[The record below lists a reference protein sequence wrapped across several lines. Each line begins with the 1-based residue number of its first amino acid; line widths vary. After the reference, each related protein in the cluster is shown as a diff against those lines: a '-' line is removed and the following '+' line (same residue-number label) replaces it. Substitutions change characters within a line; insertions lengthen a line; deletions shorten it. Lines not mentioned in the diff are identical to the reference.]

1 MSSIK
6 YWPKDDRP
14 REKLLR
20 EGEHKLSDT
29 ELLAII
35 LRTGTNGRS
44 AVDLAREILQK
55 FKTLRNMSHIDLS
68 LWNEIK
74 GLGAAKIT
82 QIKAAI
88 ELGRRLSEE
97 SLKEDKPK
105 IKSSQDI
112 VKIFMP
118 RMRDLKKEIFKIVF
132 LNSQY
137 QILET
142 ADIEEGTV
150 NQANPIVR
158 EVFQKA
164 LQFFSSAIICLH
176 NHPSGNPQ
184 PSQEDKDFTRDLAQ
198 AGVNLHIKILDHIII
213 GNDKHFSFKDEDLL

>member
-1 MSSIK
+1 MPGIK

-55 FKTLRNMSHIDLS
+55 FKTLRNMSHTDLS

-97 SLKEDKPK
+97 PLKENKAK

-118 RMRDLKKEIFKIVF
+118 RMRDLKKEVFKIVF

-137 QILET
+137 EILET

-150 NQANPIVR
+150 NQASPIVR

-164 LQFFSSAIICLH
+164 LQFFSSAVICLH

-198 AGVNLHIKILDHIII
+198 AGVNLRIKILDHIII
-213 GNDKHFSFKDEDLL
+213 GNDNHFSFNDEGLL